1 MAVYAY
7 IALPATTAGPSAG
20 PGAAPIRGTIAA
32 DSPRQARDQ
41 LRAQGLSI
49 RDLSE
54 QRAGKAPGVFS
65 RYLVKRQSSK
75 VAGLFQEMTTLLSA
89 GIPLLETLDTI
100 TRQHTGRFKR
110 SIMLLRDH
118 VAAGGSLAEAMGR
131 QPALYDSLCLSIVE
145 VGENAGTLDESLA
158 RLVEFKRRSAT
169 LKNRVASA
177 LIYPAIVL
185 SVGVAISIFLMTY
198 VVPKLLGVLEQS
210 GKPLPFATQ
219 VVQGISQFIL
229 GGWWAIGLGVALFV
243 GAFIAITRDPR
254 GRLVWDRLKLRIPLV
269 GELIRKQGIARV
281 AMVMATLLK
290 SDVTFVRAVR
300 IARKTVNN
308 GVLNQA
314 LEACEHA
321 VLAGRDIADA
331 LEKTDAFPP
340 LVIQVFAVGQA
351 SGRLETMLEDL
362 ARDYDTQVEL
372 TSGRLTALLEPLM
385 MILLAVVVGFIAFA
399 TMMPI
404 LEAGNV
410 L

>member
-7 IALPATTAGPSAG
+7 IASSAG
-20 PGAAPIRGTIAA
+20 AAAPIRGTIAA

-49 RDLSE
+49 RELAE
-54 QRAGKAPGVFS
+54 QRAGKGAS
-65 RYLVKRQSSK
+65 LMSHYLASRQSSK

-89 GIPLLETLDTI
+89 GIPLLEALDTI
-100 TRQHTGRFKR
+100 TRQHDGRFKQ

-118 VAAGGSLAEAMGR
+118 VAAGGSLAEAMAQ
-131 QPALYDSLCLSIVE
+131 QPALFDQLCLSIVE

-177 LIYPAIVL
+177 MIYPCIVMG
-185 SVGVAISIFLMTY
+185 VGLAISVFLMTY

-210 GKPLPFATQ
+210 GKPLPFATE
-219 VVQGISQFIL
+219 VVKGMSDFLI
-229 GGWWAIGLGVALFV
+229 GWWWALGLCVAALIGLFLAFV
-243 GAFIAITRDPR
+243 RSRR
-254 GRLVWDRLKLRIPLV
+254 GRLIWHRFQLRVPLL

-290 SDVTFVRAVR
+290 SDVTFIRSVQ
-300 IARKTVNN
+300 IARKTVKNQ
-308 GVLNQA
+308 VLADA
-314 LEACEHA
+314 LEDCEKA

-331 LEKTDAFPP
+331 LEQSDAFPP

-362 ARDYDTQVEL
+362 ASDYDTQVEL
-372 TSGRLTALLEPLM
+372 TSNRLTALLEPLM
-385 MILLAVVVGFIAFA
+385 MIVLAVVVGFIAFA
-399 TMMPI
+399 TIMPI

>member
-7 IALPATTAGPSAG
+7 IATSGAGVIPV
-20 PGAAPIRGTIAA
+20 RGTIAA

-41 LRAQGLSI
+41 LRAQGLLI

-54 QRAGKAPGVFS
+54 KRAGQRGRGFEYYVAT
-65 RYLVKRQSSK
+65 RQAYQ
-75 VAGLFQEMTTLLSA
+75 VPGLFQEMATLLSA
-89 GIPLLETLDTI
+89 GIPLLEALDTI
-100 TRQHTGRFKR
+100 TRQHEGRFKQ

-118 VAAGGSLAEAMGR
+118 VAAGGSLAEAMAQ
-131 QPALYDSLCLSIVE
+131 QPALFDQLCLSIIE

-158 RLVEFKRRSAT
+158 RLVEFKRRAAT
-169 LKNRVASA
+169 FKNRVASA
-177 LIYPAIVL
+177 MIYPCMVMG
-185 SVGVAISIFLMTY
+185 VGLAISLFLMTY

-210 GKPLPFATQ
+210 GKPLPFATE
-219 VVQGISQFIL
+219 VVKGLSDFL
-229 GGWWAIGLGVALFV
+229 LGWWWALGLGVFLV
-243 GAFIAITRDPR
+243 GAVWMALVRSKR
-254 GRLVWDRLKLRIPLV
+254 GRLAWHRLQLRVPLL

-290 SDVTFVRAVR
+290 SDVTFIRSVQ
-300 IARKTVNN
+300 IAKKTVNN
-308 GVLNQA
+308 QILTNA
-314 LEACEHA
+314 LDACEHA

-331 LEKTDAFPP
+331 LEKAGAFPP

-362 ARDYDTQVEL
+362 SADYDTQVEL
-372 TSGRLTALLEPLM
+372 TSSRLTALLEPVM
-385 MILLAVVVGFIAFA
+385 MIVLAVVVGFIAFA
-399 TMMPI
+399 TIMPI